1 MSRNMSRKKLIT
13 QKHKQRTN
21 LKWTVKKPKIN
32 SSGGAGGKFW
42 DNLKNYLS
50 SKKQDPIVGNTNINL
65 NFNNISG
72 PNTNT
77 TFDNYLERVVIKN
90 NDEQIIDNKNIIIKS
105 FPPEKQYF
113 NDLSNKVKNLLPT
126 QNTNQW
132 EDCLDKCYYELH
144 DLVIKEI
151 TTTAYM
157 LRTISKSFVV
167 PQSKKDPSATN
178 SQTPQKQIQFVFT
191 SSIGHI
197 TGSWEKDYKMF
208 NIFIAGEEQSREI
221 DLDNLPAANELPNP
235 KTGRLIMGFGPS
247 ASGKTYCASLVIEL
261 MRLINNNNFP
271 DFFLTVDG
279 GIFRKQ
285 SVVYQ
290 TIIRAATEM
299 NIAGLSNLVSAN
311 FFAKEKTIF
320 TSDIIKSAF
329 RKYLAFQKTNGLVI
343 NLYVPETL
351 GGCKAGIKSCQDK
364 YKKYIELT
372 GDTNWIGLM
381 IYQHRTRCE
390 CPFTKD
396 YKCTGT
402 TESGKERETE
412 EGKKYSSSAWDNS
425 YTNGNHEINK
435 ALAHRFRIHN
445 VGKHGGTYTIFEDL
459 SVTKISSPELGNFL
473 KNNNLVYISERVK
486 YSDECHKYSTDC
498 KHKHMLEPRSLTIR
512 TQKKSPYDLNT
523 AQSQV
528 GQETE
533 EEREEDNTN
542 YESNV

>member
-1 MSRNMSRKKLIT
+1 MFSN
-13 QKHKQRTN
+13 
-21 LKWTVKKPKIN
+21 
-32 SSGGAGGKFW
+32 
-42 DNLKNYLS
+42 
-50 SKKQDPIVGNTNINL
+50 NTA
-65 NFNNISG
+65 
-72 PNTNT
+72 
-77 TFDNYLERVVIKN
+77 K
-90 NDEQIIDNKNIIIKS
+90 
-105 FPPEKQYF
+105 
-113 NDLSNKVKNLLPT
+113 
-126 QNTNQW
+126 
-132 EDCLDKCYYELH
+132 
-144 DLVIKEI
+144 
-151 TTTAYM
+151 
-157 LRTISKSFVV
+157 
-167 PQSKKDPSATN
+167 
-178 SQTPQKQIQFVFT
+178 
-191 SSIGHI
+191 
-197 TGSWEKDYKMF
+197 
-208 NIFIAGEEQSREI
+208 
-221 DLDNLPAANELPNP
+221 
-235 KTGRLIMGFGPS
+235 GF
-247 ASGKTYCASLVIEL
+247 
-261 MRLINNNNFP
+261 
-271 DFFLTVDG
+271 
-279 GIFRKQ
+279 
-285 SVVYQ
+285 
-290 TIIRAATEM
+290 
-299 NIAGLSNLVSAN
+299 SNLVSTSN
-311 FFAKEKTIF
+311 PSLSIF
-320 TSDIIKSAF
+320 DSNIVKRYINT
-329 RKYLAFQKTNGLVI
+329 YLQFLKTNKNIKI

-351 GGCKAGIKSCQDK
+351 SGCLNTLCKSV
-364 YKKYIELT
+364 YGKYIQIT